1 MRTAERS
8 ESASVKPMLSRTK
21 LVVTSAGLAL
31 ALSTGA
37 GIASAQPDAS
47 AIINSTCT
55 YPQVMA
61 ALNDQ
66 SPATANDL
74 NANPLA
80 AAWLQGLVAA
90 PPHQRAQMVRQ
101 VQSVPALQPYIP
113 VIYQVA
119 NTCNRY

>member
-1 MRTAERS
+1 M
-8 ESASVKPMLSRTK
+8 VSRMK
-21 LVVTSAGLAL
+21 LVVASAGVAL
-31 ALSTGA
+31 SLSTGA
-37 GIASAQPDAS
+37 GIASAQPDPS

-66 SPATANDL
+66 SPATANEL

-80 AAWLQGLVAA
+80 TAWLQGLVGA
-90 PPHQRAQMVRQ
+90 PPAQRAQMVQQ
-101 VQSVPALQPYIP
+101 VQGVPGLQPYIP

-119 NTCNRY
+119 GSCNRY

>member
-1 MRTAERS
+1 
-8 ESASVKPMLSRTK
+8 MLSRTK
-21 LVVTSAGLAL
+21 LVVAFAGVAL
-31 ALSTGA
+31 SLSTGA

-61 ALNDQ
+61 ALNAQ

-90 PPHQRAQMVRQ
+90 PPAQRAQMVQ
-101 VQSVPALQPYIP
+101 DVQGSPALQPYIP
-113 VIYQVA
+113 VIYRVA
-119 NTCNRY
+119 GSCNNY

>member
-1 MRTAERS
+1 
-8 ESASVKPMLSRTK
+8 MLSRTK
-21 LVVTSAGLAL
+21 LVVASAGLVL
-31 ALSTGA
+31 SLSTGA

-90 PPHQRAQMVRQ
+90 PPNQRAQMVQQ
-101 VQSVPALQPYIP
+101 VQGVPGLQPYLP

>member
-1 MRTAERS
+1 MRTVERS

-21 LVVTSAGLAL
+21 LVVATVGLAL
-31 ALSTGA
+31 PLSTGA
-37 GIASAQPDAS
+37 WIASAQPDAS

-74 NANPLA
+74 NATPLA
-80 AAWLQGLVAA
+80 VAWLQGLVAA
-90 PPHQRAQMVRQ
+90 PPNQRAQMVQQ
-101 VQSVPALQPYIP
+101 VQGVPGLQPYIG

-119 NTCNRY
+119 NTCNGY